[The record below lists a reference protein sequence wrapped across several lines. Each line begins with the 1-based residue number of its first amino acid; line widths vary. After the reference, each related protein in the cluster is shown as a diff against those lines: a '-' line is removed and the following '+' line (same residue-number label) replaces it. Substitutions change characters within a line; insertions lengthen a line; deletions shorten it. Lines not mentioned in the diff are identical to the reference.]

1 MDMYY
6 SDNIFQSDSK
16 PVMTYLQ
23 EYKKFILP
31 GGKNRLYKSTKIISD
46 YADND
51 IPETMK
57 IYINEVHPNEPSH
70 PNKPSEKIFTFTN
83 INGTTMCFSPSL
95 ISENVLNCG
104 K

>member
-1 MDMYY
+1 MDLYF
-6 SDNIFQSDSK
+6 SDNIFDFDSK

-23 EYKKFILP
+23 EYKKYILH
-31 GGKNRLYKSTKIISD
+31 GGKHRLYKSTKIILD

-70 PNKPSEKIFTFTN
+70 PNE
-83 INGTTMCFSPSL
+83 
-95 ISENVLNCG
+95 
-104 K
+104 